1 MVRGIMDSDHGQAF
15 PEHQSHKMLLLKK
28 DAWSKKFENASQ
40 DITFL
45 ELLKVRLAY

>member
-1 MVRGIMDSDHGQAF
+1 MDSDHGQAF
-15 PEHQSHKMLLLKK
+15 PEYQSHKMFLLKK

>member
-1 MVRGIMDSDHGQAF
+1 MDNDHRQAF
-15 PEHQSHKMLLLKK
+15 PEYRSHKK
-28 DAWSKKFENASQ
+28 DAWSKNFENASQ